1 MTSYWGTVFKGDNME
16 NSALKAENITK
27 YFPGVLAS
35 DHINFDLYKG
45 EIHALLGEN
54 GAGKTTLI
62 NIFDGIY
69 HPDEGNISIEG
80 KHVTVRSPF
89 DAMKL
94 GIGMIH
100 QHFMLVDTLT
110 VLENVILGLQSQGF
124 LVNKVLV
131 ARKIKEISDRYNF
144 DISPNSKIW
153 QLTVGE
159 QQRVEIVKMLFR
171 GAKILMLDEP
181 TAVLTP
187 QEGEVLFDI
196 LKQLKS
202 DGKSIIFISHKLE
215 EVMKVSDRI
224 TVLRKGKVVGTVD
237 KGNVTQRDLATMMI
251 GRDILVNLEKKPL
264 KMGKEVLSI
273 EHLEGYNDRGIKT
286 LQGVEFTVHSGE
298 IFGIAGVVGNGQEEL
313 AEIIAGLRKGSKGK
327 IYVEDQEITNF
338 PPSDILKKGVSYIP
352 SDRLKVGLVPNLSS
366 IENSILKCYN
376 EEPISHGPIMNYS
389 GAKAYTG
396 ALIEAYNVVV
406 PRIYAPVKLLS
417 GGNMQKLLLAREM
430 SKEPI
435 LLIAVH
441 PTRGLDIGATEFVR
455 EKLLEARDGGT
466 AVLLISEDLDEL
478 LMVADRIG
486 IIYEGKI
493 VGIVKPE
500 EVDIDEIGLMM
511 GGSHLANSRRH

>member
-1 MTSYWGTVFKGDNME
+1 ME
-16 NSALKAENITK
+16 DSALKAENITK
-27 YFPGVLAS
+27 YFPGVLAN

-45 EIHALLGEN
+45 EIHTLLGEN

-69 HPDEGNISIEG
+69 YPDEGDIFIEE
-80 KHVTVRSPF
+80 KHVQIRSPF

-124 LVNKVLV
+124 LVNKALV
-131 ARKIKEISDRYNF
+131 ARKIKEISEKYNF
-144 DISPNSKIW
+144 NISPNSKIW

-187 QEGEVLFDI
+187 QESEVLFDI

-202 DGKSIIFISHKLE
+202 GGKSIIFISHKLE
-215 EVMKVSDRI
+215 EVMEISDRI

-237 KGNVTQRDLATMMI
+237 KGNVTRRDLATMMI
-251 GRDILVNLEKKPL
+251 GREVLFNLEKIPL
-264 KMGKEVLSI
+264 KIGKEILKI
-273 EHLEGYNDRGIKT
+273 EQLEGYNDRGIKT
-286 LQGVEFTVHSGE
+286 LRGTEFTVHSGE

-313 AEIIAGLRKGSKGK
+313 AEIITGLRKATKGK
-327 IYVEDQEITNF
+327 ICVENQEITNS
-338 PPSDILKKGVSYIP
+338 PPYNILKKGISYIP

-366 IENSILKCYN
+366 VENSILKCYN
-376 EEPISHGPIMNYS
+376 KEPISHGPIMNYS
-389 GAKAYTG
+389 GAKEYAET
-396 ALIEAYNVVV
+396 LIEEFNVMT
-406 PRIYAPVKLLS
+406 PRINAPVKLLS

-430 SKEPI
+430 SEKPI

-455 EKLLEARDGGT
+455 EKLLDARASGA

-478 LMVADRIG
+478 LMIADRIG

-500 EVDIDEIGLMM
+500 EVDIKEIGLMM
-511 GGSHLANSRRH
+511 GGSRSTNSLRN